1 MKTIGLLGGMS
12 WESTLVYY
20 RLINQG
26 VRERLGG
33 LHSAPIVLK
42 SLDFSELESLQS
54 RGDWQSLEGLLI
66 EAAGQVEK
74 AGADCLLIASNTMHR
89 LAGPI
94 AAAIDIPVIHVVDV
108 TADALKRDG
117 IERVGLLGTRMTMSA
132 GFWRDHLENQ
142 SGIPVAVPDAEEQE
156 LLDRIIFEEL
166 CHGVIRDDSRRR
178 YLQAIARLNAR
189 GADAVILGCTELGM
203 LVSQADIP
211 VTLYDTT
218 PLHAAAAVDF
228 VMGQ

>member
-12 WESTLVYY
+12 WESTQVYY

-33 LHSAPIVLK
+33 LHSASIVLK
-42 SLDFSELESLQS
+42 SLDFSELESLQR

-66 EAAGQVEK
+66 EAAGRVEK

-203 LVSQADIP
+203 LVGQADIP
-211 VTLYDTT
+211 VALYDTT